1 VKSRA
6 AIGDHPLHPA
16 IVPLPIGCF
25 FLALV
30 ADVLHAATKNVFWYD
45 VAHFALGLGILT
57 ALCAAVL
64 GFIDFF
70 GVKMS
75 MAGWRLAKWHMGL
88 NLTAVVLYALG
99 WLIRRDHAAVGTDR
113 WLVAFGLEVVP
124 FLILGVSGW
133 LGGKMSYEHKV
144 GVVETGDPE
153 ATEIGLQEAKGKKA
167 RS

>member
-1 VKSRA
+1 MKSRA
-6 AIGDHPLHPA
+6 AIGNHPLHPA
-16 IVPLPIGCF
+16 LVPLPIGCF
-25 FLALV
+25 FLAFV
-30 ADVLHAATKNVFWYD
+30 ADVLYASTKNVFWYD
-45 VAHFALGLGILT
+45 VAFFALAVGIVT

-88 NLTAVVLYALG
+88 NLTAVVLYTVG
-99 WLIRRDHAAVGTDR
+99 CLIRRDHAAAGTER
-113 WLVAFGLEVVP
+113 WPLAFALEVVP

-144 GVVETGDPE
+144 GVVETADPE
-153 ATEIGLQEAKGKKA
+153 ATEIGLKEAKAK
-167 RS
+167 R